1 MEFYKETKVAGGDC
15 ETPPGPTCRPGLGV
29 LTTWPRVLGPQGLLG
44 WALGKKGIPRKETM
58 GGHLLP
64 CSVTGGAC
72 PGKALGRFTFPWTPA
87 PPTFSQANPPGLT
100 GGRAGVTQRPMH
112 WGQGLTQWA
121 PRMAHAGIIM
131 EARFC

>member
-44 WALGKKGIPRKETM
+44 WALGKKGVPRKETM

-64 CSVTGGAC
+64 SSVTGGAC
-72 PGKALGRFTFPWTPA
+72 PGKALCRFTFPWTPA
-87 PPTFSQANPPGLT
+87 PPPSLRQTHLDSPEDELGLPSAPCT
-100 GGRAGVTQRPMH
+100 GARASHSGPLE
-112 WGQGLTQWA
+112 WLTQA
-121 PRMAHAGIIM
+121 S
-131 EARFC
+131 

>member
-44 WALGKKGIPRKETM
+44 WALGKKGVPRKETM

-64 CSVTGGAC
+64 SSVTGG
-72 PGKALGRFTFPWTPA
+72 PALEKPCAGSP
-87 PPTFSQANPPGLT
+87 SPGLQPPPPSLRQTHLDSPEDELGLPSAPCT
-100 GGRAGVTQRPMH
+100 GARASHSGPLE
-112 WGQGLTQWA
+112 WLTQA
-121 PRMAHAGIIM
+121 S
-131 EARFC
+131 

>member
-1 MEFYKETKVAGGDC
+1 
-15 ETPPGPTCRPGLGV
+15 
-29 LTTWPRVLGPQGLLG
+29 
-44 WALGKKGIPRKETM
+44 M

-64 CSVTGGAC
+64 SSVTGG
-72 PGKALGRFTFPWTPA
+72 PALEKPCAGSPSRGLQP